1 MGDSSL
7 SDDEI
12 GDLLARLRA
21 GDQAALEAL
30 FIFFTEKFRPLARKL
45 LRVDF
50 PRVGLHAE
58 TDDVLHDAVLRLIPY
73 LRRSEGDI
81 ASNNGRFYALAAR
94 VLRNTLLDAARKYFG
109 VLQGQP
115 LGEGVEA
122 SHPMLRESSGLNA
135 WRDRVRVHDFIER
148 LPEPE
153 REVLEMNIYLGYG
166 TGRIAKCLG
175 VHPGTVSKRLA
186 SAKEILGRM
195 LRADD
200 RKAE

>member
-1 MGDSSL
+1 
-7 SDDEI
+7 
-12 GDLLARLRA
+12 
-21 GDQAALEAL
+21 
-30 FIFFTEKFRPLARKL
+30 
-45 LRVDF
+45 
-50 PRVGLHAE
+50 
-58 TDDVLHDAVLRLIPY
+58 
-73 LRRSEGDI
+73 
-81 ASNNGRFYALAAR
+81 
-94 VLRNTLLDAARKYFG
+94 
-109 VLQGQP
+109 
-115 LGEGVEA
+115 
-122 SHPMLRESSGLNA
+122 MLRESSGLNA